1 MVSVAAIG
9 GSAIAKVPGVSG
21 RGIYVHQSAVGKEV
35 CRAVLAACA
44 TEEIGQW
51 GSFHM
56 HRVLYAIMATIQV
69 VDDQLDDEIACGSVQ
84 MARVWLGAG
93 VQCTSGWVAKIPGPG
108 GYLAAQVLVGVVGEK
123 GVLVFAV
130 ADVIKTGDGA
140 VGNRYGGLVKGR
152 APTVVPHGEGNGI
165 GAARS
170 VGMVDVRGIGEIG
183 GVIGGAIAKSPD
195 PLFEVALPRRV
206 AAQVGEMG
214 DTLQAIGRVVAEKGV
229 GVGKDFYRMGY
240 RIMAAVGIGNAERY
254 GIGAVCWIDVAR
266 AVWCAIGGV
275 GAIAKIP
282 VPGAGHLQVIP

>member
-93 VQCTSGWVAKIPGPG
+93 VQCTSGWVAKIPDPS
-108 GYLAAQVLVGVVGEK
+108 GYLATKVLIRVVVEK

-130 ADVIKTGDGA
+130 AEVIKTGYGA
-140 VGNRYGGLVKGR
+140 VGNRNRGLVKGR
-152 APTVVPHGEGNGI
+152 TPSVVPHRKCNGI
-165 GAARS
+165 SA
-170 VGMVDVRGIGEIG
+170 
-183 GVIGGAIAKSPD
+183 
-195 PLFEVALPRRV
+195 
-206 AAQVGEMG
+206 
-214 DTLQAIGRVVAEKGV
+214 T
-229 GVGKDFYRMGY
+229 
-240 RIMAAVGIGNAERY
+240 
-254 GIGAVCWIDVAR
+254 
-266 AVWCAIGGV
+266 
-275 GAIAKIP
+275 
-282 VPGAGHLQVIP
+282 